1 VVGTTGATKGNDPM
15 GASDS
20 NLSAAGYGYDYVV
33 TVSQMSINATA
44 LAYLSDRQPAVNVCY
59 VYDANW
65 NPVPIDYQELIRRA
79 KGTDPFRV
87 PESGPEHDTAL
98 KNLDDANFVFG
109 FSAAMGLPAGVPVA
123 SLPDVVTLGGSAE
136 VPVVYRLFCRTF
148 QLVELQQR
156 PHNAPPGW
164 RTWSQ
169 PSGQMW
175 LFSYDVP
182 LIAGTVENTATF
194 VGTAPFDNLP
204 QKVQEK
210 VSAQPEDFTI
220 KHLLFDFAHASA
232 TTRPEISGV
241 DRDLKEKLEADFS
254 IAYFAQLQGISMP
267 VVAVIPSSSADPFA
281 GLQTEFEISPNAA
294 DPSGT
299 MLDYLCAVAGST
311 LPPAKPFT
319 WDWLDK
325 GQIGTVDGV
334 CVVNRDHLAA
344 HLHNQLAPYVE
355 ANKWLTQPAV
365 VKVYFKTWDFGF
377 GVVGRHHD
385 WGSQGTPDNL
395 VIDVETA
402 EMPATGE
409 LLLHT
414 QFHATRTYEWL
425 RGSSWCEGKTA
436 FEVKVSC
443 HGNVITVEQHALVNC
458 DLTIISTQYGCRLVD
473 LTLVD
478 TITLAVQHDG
488 TLATTQT
495 TTRQDNSEPPTHS
508 ILLPDLQR
516 YLTDVK
522 KTATASITST
532 MIDVP
537 LQLADQ
543 VIFPGSK
550 GFQFSDVFFSD
561 HQDLVAHIQYVDP
574 T

>member
-1 VVGTTGATKGNDPM
+1 M
-15 GASDS
+15 GASES
-20 NLSAAGYGYDYVV
+20 HLSADGYGYDYVV
-33 TVSQMSINATA
+33 TVSQESINATA
-44 LAYLSDRQPAVNVCY
+44 LAFLSDRQPVVDVCY
-59 VYDANW
+59 VYDTNW
-65 NPVPIDYQELIRRA
+65 NPVQIDYRELVRRA

-87 PESGPEHDTAL
+87 PESGPEHDAAV
-98 KNLDDANFVFG
+98 KNLDDAGFVFG
-109 FSAAMGLPAGVPVA
+109 FSAAMGLPVGVPVA
-123 SLPDVVTLGGSAE
+123 GLPDVVTLGGSAE
-136 VPVVYRLFCRTF
+136 EAVVYRLFCRTF

-156 PHNAPPGW
+156 PHGAPPGW

-175 LFSYDVP
+175 LFTYHVP
-182 LIAGTVENTATF
+182 LIASTVENTAAF
-194 VGTAPFDNLP
+194 VGTAPFDSLP
-204 QKVQEK
+204 QDVQQK

-220 KHLLFDFAHASA
+220 KHLLFDFAHAAA
-232 TTRPEISGV
+232 TARPEISGV

-267 VVAVIPSSSADPFA
+267 VVAVIPSSADPFA

-294 DPSGT
+294 DPRGT
-299 MLDYLCAVAGST
+299 MLDYLCAAAGNP

-319 WDWLDK
+319 WEWLDK
-325 GQIGTVDGV
+325 EQIGNVDGA
-334 CVVNRDHLAA
+334 CVVNRNHLAA
-344 HLHNQLAPYVE
+344 HLQNQLAPYVD
-355 ANKWLTQPAV
+355 ANKWLTQPALV
-365 VKVYFKTWDFGF
+365 EVYFKTWDFGF
-377 GVVGRHHD
+377 GVVGRHYD
-385 WGSQGTPDNL
+385 WGSHGMPDNL
-395 VIDVETA
+395 KIDVESS
-402 EMPATGE
+402 EIPATGE
-409 LLLHT
+409 LLVHT

-425 RGSSWCEGKTA
+425 RGSIWCEGKTA

-488 TLATTQT
+488 TLAASQT
-495 TTRQDNSEPPTHS
+495 TTRQDDSEPPTHS
-508 ILLPDLQR
+508 ILLPNLQQ

-522 KTATASITST
+522 NKATQKITST
-532 MIDVP
+532 MIEVP

-550 GFQFSDVFFSD
+550 GFHFSDVFFSD

>member
-1 VVGTTGATKGNDPM
+1 M
-15 GASDS
+15 GASES
-20 NLSAAGYGYDYVV
+20 NLSEAGYGYDYVV
-33 TVSQMSINATA
+33 TVSQESINATA

-59 VYDANW
+59 VYDKNW

-79 KGTDPFRV
+79 KGTDPFAV
-87 PESGPEHDTAL
+87 PESGPEHDAAV
-98 KNLDDANFVFG
+98 KNLDDADFVFG
-109 FSAAMGLPAGVPVA
+109 FSAAMGLPVGVPVA
-123 SLPDVVTLGGSAE
+123 GLPDVVTLGGSAGD
-136 VPVVYRLFCRTF
+136 PVVYRLFCRTF

-164 RTWSQ
+164 QTWSQ

-175 LFSYDVP
+175 LFTYDVP
-182 LIAGTVENTATF
+182 LIADTVQNTETF
-194 VGTAPFDNLP
+194 VGTAAFDNLP
-204 QKVQEK
+204 ENVQKR

-220 KHLLFDFAHASA
+220 KHLLFDFARASA
-232 TTRPEISGV
+232 TARPEISGV
-241 DRDLKEKLEADFS
+241 DRELKEKLEEDFS
-254 IAYFAQLQGISMP
+254 IAYFAQLEGISMP
-267 VVAVIPSSSADPFA
+267 MVAVVPSSSDPFA

-294 DPSGT
+294 DPRGT
-299 MLDYLCAVAGST
+299 MLDYLCAAAGHP

-319 WDWLDK
+319 WAWLDK
-325 GQIGTVDGV
+325 EQVGQVDGV
-334 CVVNRDHLAA
+334 CVVNRNQLAA
-344 HLHNQLAPYVE
+344 HLQNQLAPYVE
-355 ANKWLTQPAV
+355 ANKWLTQPALV
-365 VKVYFKTWDFGF
+365 EVYFKTWDFGF
-377 GVVGRHHD
+377 GVVGRHYD
-385 WGSQGTPDNL
+385 WGSHGWPDNL
-395 VIDVETA
+395 KIEVESS
-402 EMPATGE
+402 EIPASGE
-409 LLLHT
+409 VLVHS

-443 HGNVITVEQHALVNC
+443 HGNVVTVEQHALVNC

-488 TLATTQT
+488 TLAVSQA

-508 ILLPDLQR
+508 ILLPDLER
-516 YLTDVK
+516 HLTAVK
-522 KTATASITST
+522 STVTDNITRT

-550 GFQFSDVFFSD
+550 GFHFSDVFFSD